1 MGCQTPSSVIKAR
14 TGVGAKLTKDSLV
27 SKYLRGRDLD
37 LVEGV
42 WVWADNSYEVLI
54 TRNSSASYPQYEYLG
69 IITDSRRSG
78 WTLGDIKMALKKTVS
93 DYVYSGIY
101 FMQNATEEGT
111 AFTLPNENMIEMSL
125 PTGPYGM
132 SEKTQLIRTYPPK
145 DSRIGAMSKGSAIT
159 KTGTG
164 FFISSDIVA
173 TNYHVVADSKEI
185 AVTWNERR
193 LPASIV
199 MKDQVND
206 LALLRVAFPSGGIER
221 NLAAVQVVP
230 LSMGDVRT
238 VKDGDK
244 VFTIGY
250 PLTSE
255 LGKRARVSEGIVNST
270 VGVEDDPRM
279 LQISVPIQPGNS
291 GGPLFNNLGQVIGV
305 VTSTINNA
313 YLILQKGTFP
323 QNVNF
328 AMKINYL
335 NNLVSLLPGDTNLA
349 RNLRPRE
356 INASQLMETTRNS
369 ILFIESSN

>member
-1 MGCQTPSSVIKAR
+1 
-14 TGVGAKLTKDSLV
+14 
-27 SKYLRGRDLD
+27 
-37 LVEGV
+37 
-42 WVWADNSYEVLI
+42 
-54 TRNSSASYPQYEYLG
+54 
-69 IITDSRRSG
+69 
-78 WTLGDIKMALKKTVS
+78 
-93 DYVYSGIY
+93 
-101 FMQNATEEGT
+101 
-111 AFTLPNENMIEMSL
+111 
-125 PTGPYGM
+125 
-132 SEKTQLIRTYPPK
+132 
-145 DSRIGAMSKGSAIT
+145 
-159 KTGTG
+159 
-164 FFISSDIVA
+164 
-173 TNYHVVADSKEI
+173 
-185 AVTWNERR
+185 
-193 LPASIV
+193 
-199 MKDQVND
+199 
-206 LALLRVAFPSGGIER
+206 
-221 NLAAVQVVP
+221 
-230 LSMGDVRT
+230 MGDVRT